1 MFLDLFRGIKF
12 GSRSPQWSQVRNDFI
27 KENPFCAVCESKGSL
42 LNGLEAHHLVPFS
55 VNPELELDKNNL
67 VTLCRNHHLTFGHLM
82 SWKSYNQNAV
92 EDIKEWNSK
101 IKNRP

>member
-1 MFLDLFRGIKF
+1 MFDFFRGIQF
-12 GSRSPQWSQVRNDFI
+12 GSRSPKWSGVRNEFL

-42 LNGLEAHHLVPFS
+42 LNGLEVHHLLPFHLH
-55 VNPELELDKNNL
+55 PELELDKNNL
-67 VTLCRNHHLTFGHLM
+67 VTLCRDHHLLFGHLM

-101 IKNRP
+101 IKNKN